1 MSRQP
6 ATDFATGASH
16 SWSSSSSSSS
26 SASLRRSPCRRSS
39 ASSTRRQDAEAK
51 SNARNLVSHVE
62 ACRAAS
68 EDYTN
73 CDTIAKLQGS
83 GESTGLPLVDG
94 APVADG
100 TVGVAA
106 ATKDSYTIT
115 AQSRNASS
123 TFSIQRTSGGATSAA
138 APAAAAA
145 AAAAPGSCKT
155 SVICP

>member
-6 ATDFATGASH
+6 ADR
-16 SWSSSSSSSS
+16 
-26 SASLRRSPCRRSS
+26 LRDQAGFTLVELLVVILIVGVLAAIALP
-39 ASSTRRQDAEAK
+39 TFLGQQHKGQDAEAK
-51 SNARNLVSHVE
+51 SNARNLVSHIE

-73 CDTIAKLQGS
+73 CDTIAKLQGA

-123 TFSIQRTSGGATSAA
+123 TFSIQRTSGGDIVRSCT
-138 APAAAAA
+138 
-145 AAAAPGSCKT
+145 GSGGGCRGGT
-155 SVICP
+155 W